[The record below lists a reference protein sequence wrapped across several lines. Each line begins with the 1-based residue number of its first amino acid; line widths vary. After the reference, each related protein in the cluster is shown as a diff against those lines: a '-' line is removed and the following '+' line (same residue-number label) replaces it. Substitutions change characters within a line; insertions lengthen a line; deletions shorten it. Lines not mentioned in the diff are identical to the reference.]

1 MKSLIIALFFL
12 LVLNNLEAQAFDI
25 RNLNKSKIVSQASYK
40 VNDTNLVD
48 SENAE
53 NILDSV
59 KDLNE
64 ALSEKQQEIQNN
76 NKNRSQ
82 PKFKGAEDI
91 YNDFST
97 SVVFIGN
104 RKNNK
109 LEGMG
114 SGIVIKHKGK
124 LKIITNWHV
133 IDGSDSLSVWTK
145 PNKMV
150 DENFLITEVESYNAK
165 LINQDKTKDLALLE
179 VERLPINVKAL
190 SFGKFSKIRPGQT
203 SFAIGHP
210 EGLLWTFTSG
220 MISQV
225 RPNYV
230 WRYKGSRHKAN
241 VIQTQAAINPGNSGG
256 PLFNKDKELIGVNT
270 FTSEGENLNFA
281 IAVDDVVNFLNEK
294 PKPIKKKKSKYIQ
307 KKDKG
312 NTWIK
317 KKKKKTSEKGTID
330 LSDAKEAD
338 ANNNGIIDAWLI
350 DENNNGNYE
359 KAYADQNEDGVI
371 EIVAIDKNE
380 DGNFEVILIDT
391 NNNGNADEAEIDED
405 EDGKTDVI
413 AYDYNEDGEW
423 DKFENV

>member
-1 MKSLIIALFFL
+1 MMKKIILITLCIFFI
-12 LVLNNLEAQAFDI
+12 NNVYAFDI
-25 RNLNKSKIVSQASYK
+25 RKINNAKIMSNASYA

-48 SENAE
+48 KENAE
-53 NILDSV
+53 DLLENIT
-59 KDLNE
+59 DLNK
-64 ALSEKQQEIQNN
+64 ALKDKEKEIIQN
-76 NKNRSQ
+76 NKNRSK

-91 YNDFST
+91 YDDFSS

-109 LEGMG
+109 LIGVG
-114 SGIVIKHKGK
+114 SGFVINDKGK
-124 LKIITNWHV
+124 IQIITNWHV
-133 IDGSDSLSVWTK
+133 INGADQISVWLK

-150 DENFLITEVESYNAK
+150 DENYLISEVESHTAK
-165 LINQDKTKDLALLE
+165 LVKVNKTKDLAMLE
-179 VERLPINVKAL
+179 VVNLPIKLKPIVY
-190 SFGKFSKIRPGQT
+190 GKFGKIRPGQT

-225 RPNYV
+225 RPKYN
-230 WRYKGSRHKAN
+230 WRYEGSRHSAN

-256 PLFNKDKELIGVNT
+256 PLFNKNKELIGLNT

-281 IAVDDVVNFLNEK
+281 IAINDVIDFIDEK
-294 PKPIKKKKSKYIQ
+294 PKKIEKKKSKYIQ
-307 KKDKG
+307 KKEKG

-317 KKKKKTSEKGTID
+317 KKKKKKSEKGSVD
-330 LSDAKEAD
+330 LSEAREVD
-338 ANNNGIIDAWLI
+338 VNKNGTIDAWLL
-350 DENNNGNYE
+350 DENNNGIYE
-359 KAYADQNEDGVI
+359 IAYADKNEDGII

-380 DGNFEVILIDT
+380 DENFEIILFDT
-391 NNNGNADEAEIDED
+391 NNNGNPDEAEIDED

-423 DKFENV
+423 DKFENI

>member
-1 MKSLIIALFFL
+1 MIKKVIYIFLSFLIINQ
-12 LVLNNLEAQAFDI
+12 VSAFDI
-25 RNLNKSKIVSQASYK
+25 RQINNSKVVSEATYAI
-40 VNDTNLVD
+40 NDTNLVD
-48 SENAE
+48 KENAKNLLE
-53 NILDSV
+53 NV
-59 KDLNE
+59 TDLNE
-64 ALSEKQQEIQNN
+64 ALIEKENEIIKN

-91 YNDFST
+91 YDDFSS

-109 LEGMG
+109 IKGVG
-114 SGIVIKHKGK
+114 SGFVIKKNGK
-124 LKIITNWHV
+124 NQIITNWHV
-133 IDGSDSLSVWTK
+133 IEGADQVSVWLK
-145 PNKMV
+145 PKSMV
-150 DENFLITEVESYNAK
+150 DENYLISQVPSHSAK
-165 LINQDKTKDLALLE
+165 LINVNKTKDLAMLD
-179 VERLPINVKAL
+179 VENLPVKL
-190 SFGKFSKIRPGQT
+190 KPVVYGKFDKIKPGQT

-225 RPNYV
+225 RPNYN
-230 WRYKGSRHKAN
+230 WRYQGSRHLAN

-256 PLFNKDKELIGVNT
+256 PLFNKNKELIGLNT

-281 IAVDDVVNFLNEK
+281 IAINDVIDFINEK
-294 PKPIKKKKSKYIQ
+294 PKKIEKKKNKYIQ

-317 KKKKKTSEKGTID
+317 KKKKKKSEKGSVD
-330 LSDAKEAD
+330 LSNAREVDINK
-338 ANNNGIIDAWLI
+338 NGI
-350 DENNNGNYE
+350 YE
-359 KAYADQNEDGVI
+359 IAYADENEDGVI

-380 DGNFEVILIDT
+380 DENFEIILFDT
-391 NNNGNADEAEIDED
+391 NNNGNPDEAEIDED